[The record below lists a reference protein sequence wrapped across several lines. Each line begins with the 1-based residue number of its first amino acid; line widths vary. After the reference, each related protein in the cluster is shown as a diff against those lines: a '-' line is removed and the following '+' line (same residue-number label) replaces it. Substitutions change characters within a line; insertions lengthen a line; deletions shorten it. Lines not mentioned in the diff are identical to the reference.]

1 MIYGYARVSTDAQTL
16 DEQIAALTAAGAQK
30 VYSEKESGAKTNRSA
45 LARVLA
51 AMDAGDV
58 LLVTIGGSIGQKHP
72 GPAEH
77 AGNMRRSVEEYNVL
91 IDGAV
96 SALEVNTFEAREEM
110 YDRARSSLQAEF
122 DKLDPREFIEER
134 FKLNF
139 AILDRE
145 WSTAIKT
152 SYANSA

>member
-1 MIYGYARVSTDAQTL
+1 
-16 DEQIAALTAAGAQK
+16 
-30 VYSEKESGAKTNRSA
+30 
-45 LARVLA
+45 
-51 AMDAGDV
+51 
-58 LLVTIGGSIGQKHP
+58 
-72 GPAEH
+72 
-77 AGNMRRSVEEYNVL
+77 MRRSVEEYNVL

-96 SALEVNTFEAREEM
+96 SALEVNTAEAREEM